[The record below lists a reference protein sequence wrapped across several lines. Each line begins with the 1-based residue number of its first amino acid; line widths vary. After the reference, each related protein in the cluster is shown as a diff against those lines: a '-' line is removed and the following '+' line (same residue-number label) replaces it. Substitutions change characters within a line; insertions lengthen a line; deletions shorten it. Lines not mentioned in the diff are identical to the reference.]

1 MSTSESELRKSMQQ
15 YGKQAFSETEQIK
28 ILNLLLEDAKKQLS
42 REHEIYQLIENYQ
55 LKLSNEINL
64 NQAIQFVNKFII
76 E

>member
-55 LKLSNEINL
+55 LK
-64 NQAIQFVNKFII
+64 
-76 E
+76 